1 MRALK
6 IDERGKASVHSDVP
20 IPQLRPDYIL
30 IKTKAVALN
39 PTDWKHIDFVS
50 IRTTVG
56 CDFSGVVE
64 AVGPA
69 VTKQLKKGDRIAG
82 VCHGS
87 NVVQPEDGAFGEYL
101 VAKGD
106 ILAKIPDS
114 MSWEDAST
122 LGVAIATVAQGLYQS
137 MGLPFPT
144 EPTKEKF
151 PILIYGGSTATGAMG
166 IQFAKLSVTAA
177 GRFVLTEYMY

>member
-1 MRALK
+1 MRALRT
-6 IDERGKASVHSDVP
+6 DEPGKASVHSDVP
-20 IPQLRPDYIL
+20 IPSLRPDYVL
-30 IKTKAVALN
+30 VKTKAVALN

-50 IRTTVG
+50 TPTTVG
-56 CDFSGVVE
+56 CDYSGIVE

-82 VCHGS
+82 VCHGC
-87 NVVQPEDGAFGEYL
+87 NVLQPEDGAFAEYL

-106 ILAKIPDS
+106 ILAKVPDS

-122 LGVAIATVAQGLYQS
+122 LGVAIITVAQGLYQS

-144 EPTKEKF
+144 APAKEKF
-151 PILIYGGSTATGAMG
+151 PILIYGASTATGVLG
-166 IQFAKLSVTAA
+166 VQFAKLSVTA
-177 GRFVLTEYMY
+177 VS